1 MAKSRMFVV
10 EARRLLPLL
19 FLLVLL
25 VSLSVY
31 DSFRVSPAIAPEEA
45 ARKKEVSFTTAD
57 QGERKDTPTFR
68 LAADGEEWAKIAE
81 EWSLSLPD
89 YPYQPQ
95 HEIAV
100 FVLHADVNDIY
111 TVPKGDGRL
120 EVIVQATPKRD
131 RYQVITLP
139 ATDVVLE
146 EGTVTWKLVDRKQ
159 NVLDQIVREKT
170 QETISEVEELPQK

>member
-1 MAKSRMFVV
+1 M
-10 EARRLLPLL
+10 
-19 FLLVLL
+19 
-25 VSLSVY
+25 
-31 DSFRVSPAIAPEEA
+31 
-45 ARKKEVSFTTAD
+45 
-57 QGERKDTPTFR
+57 
-68 LAADGEEWAKIAE
+68 
-81 EWSLSLPD
+81 
-89 YPYQPQ
+89 
-95 HEIAV
+95 
-100 FVLHADVNDIY
+100 
-111 TVPKGDGRL
+111 